1 MLQFRAIS
9 PQTPGT
15 IFRDNAQRE
24 RISSIDTLRG
34 FALLGILVMNI
45 TTFALPAAFDF
56 NPTVTGPIS
65 KMNLLAWASRFIL
78 FDGKMRAVFSMLFGA
93 GVILLTSRL
102 EKRGEAARA
111 ADIFTRRNMW
121 LTLFGVLHGYF
132 LWFGDILYF
141 YGITALLFLYPCRKL
156 KARTLLIAGAAA
168 FLVAA
173 VYHGVRFEQRNHL
186 AQRAAVATAAGSAG
200 QALSE

>member
-1 MLQFRAIS
+1 
-9 PQTPGT
+9 
-15 IFRDNAQRE
+15 
-24 RISSIDTLRG
+24 
-34 FALLGILVMNI
+34 
-45 TTFALPAAFDF
+45 
-56 NPTVTGPIS
+56 
-65 KMNLLAWASRFIL
+65 MNLLAWASRFIL

-141 YGITALLFLYPCRKL
+141 YGITALLFLWDIADCRGGGIPGCSRL
-156 KARTLLIAGAAA
+156 
-168 FLVAA
+168 
-173 VYHGVRFEQRNHL
+173 
-186 AQRAAVATAAGSAG
+186 
-200 QALSE
+200 